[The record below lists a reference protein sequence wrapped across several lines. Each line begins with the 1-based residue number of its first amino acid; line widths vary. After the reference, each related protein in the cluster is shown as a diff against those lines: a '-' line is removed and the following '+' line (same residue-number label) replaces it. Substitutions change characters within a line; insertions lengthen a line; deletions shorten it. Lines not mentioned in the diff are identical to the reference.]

1 MFHRPL
7 QIAAVTAGILL
18 TGGSLG
24 VNAQQAGLSNSTQS
38 SARGGAAAPDLQGI
52 YLISA
57 KAGAVNHVSGGVET
71 LRAKAPDW
79 KPVNTGARLKT
90 GDSIRTSADGHT
102 EILLN
107 PGSYLRLDGNSA
119 ITLTNPNLDALAV
132 TVSRG
137 NALFEITGVGD
148 TKLVLTVTTPK
159 GDFQILKTG
168 LYRVSI
174 DADGNTDVFV
184 WKGEIRTSGALAVN
198 VKGRRKV
205 TLGPTAQVADLDKK
219 AQDGFD
225 AWSKARAKDLATANA
240 RLSYNAINNGIA
252 GYQASGAYG
261 FGYRP
266 FFGLWMFD
274 PRMNCVTFFPFYSYW
289 SSPYG
294 FGYDASYGLAWNLY
308 TPGSYP
314 LYPINTGG
322 NAGGGIAGSGN
333 VPPPRSL
340 PKPGDTLPAL
350 PGRGFPPQGVVTRP
364 SSGFDLG
371 SPTGGGYNT
380 GGFGAPA
387 GVKPGV
393 ISAPAVSPTTTG
405 PAPIA
410 RPKGQ

>member
-1 MFHRPL
+1 MFHRSI
-7 QIAAVTAGILL
+7 QIAAVTTGLLL
-18 TGGSLG
+18 TGGSLS
-24 VNAQQAGLSNSTQS
+24 VNAQQAGVSTSTQA
-38 SARGGAAAPDLQGI
+38 SAKTGAQSPDLSGI

-148 TKLVLTVTTPK
+148 TKLVLTVATPK
-159 GDFQILKTG
+159 GDFQILKAG

-174 DADGNTDVFV
+174 GVDGNTDVSV
-184 WKGEIRTSGALAVN
+184 WKGEIRTTGNQAVT
-198 VKGRRKV
+198 VKGRNKV
-205 TLGPTAQVADLDKK
+205 TLGVTAQVSELDKK

-225 AWSKARAKDLATANA
+225 VWSKARAKDLANANA
-240 RLSYNAINNGIA
+240 RLSYNAITSGIS
-252 GYQASGAYG
+252 GYQANGAYG

-274 PRMNCVTFFPFYSYW
+274 PRMNCVTFFPFYSSW

-294 FGYDASYGLAWNLY
+294 FGYGASYGLAWGLY

-314 LYPINTGG
+314 LYPFNTGG
-322 NAGGGIAGSGN
+322 NVNGGIAGNGS
-333 VPPPRSL
+333 VPPRAMPKPGMDDSLNPLPGRSL
-340 PKPGDTLPAL
+340 P
-350 PGRGFPPQGVVTRP
+350 PPPVQNRP
-364 SSGFDLG
+364 SAGFDLG
-371 SPTGGGYNT
+371 GPAFGGYNN
-380 GGFGAPA
+380 GGFGTST
-387 GVKPGV
+387 GIKPGI
-393 ISAPAVSPTTTG
+393 ISTPAAAPSG

-410 RPKGQ
+410 KPKGQ